1 MNFMMKKGVFPR
13 IAAVLMILTL
23 LSTCVI
29 SGTFAK
35 YVTEGST
42 TATARVAKWGVT
54 IAAQADDSTGNA
66 FLKEYAADTEG
77 TGLTMSVSADTA
89 VIAPGTSGVLGTV
102 GVSGTPEVAVQI
114 TFADP
119 EEGQILDLG
128 DAWMVEG
135 AFYCPLIF
143 TVGDGD
149 DNKIDGSTFDNVDAL
164 EKAVAEKI
172 VGKNTYFAAGQ
183 DLSTAEVAGGV
194 TIAWE
199 WPFSTS
205 KDNDKKDTA
214 LADTGA
220 SITFNLAVTVE
231 QVN

>member
-89 VIAPGTSGVLGTV
+89 VVAPGTSGVLGTV
-102 GVSGTPEVAVQI
+102 GVSGTPEVAVMV
-114 TFADP
+114 TFGAPDSK
-119 EEGQILDLG
+119 QVLDLG
-128 DAWMVEG
+128 DNWMVG
-135 AFYCPLIF
+135 ADFYCPLIF
-143 TVGDGD
+143 TVGET
-149 DNKIDGSTFDNVDAL
+149 KIDGSTYESAEEL
-164 EKAVAEKI
+164 EEAVATAI
-172 VGKNTYFAAGQ
+172 VDKNTYFEAGK

-199 WPFSTS
+199 WPISV
-205 KDNDKKDTA
+205 NDTNDTA
-214 LADTGA
+214 LGNAETPA
-220 SITFNLAVTVE
+220 TITLNLSVTVE
-231 QVN
+231 QVD

>member
-23 LSTCVI
+23 LSTCVVC
-29 SGTFAK
+29 GTFAK

-89 VIAPGTSGVLGTV
+89 VVAPGTSGVLGTV
-102 GVSGTPEVAVQI
+102 GVSGTPEVAVMV
-114 TFADP
+114 TFGAPDSK
-119 EEGQILDLG
+119 QVLDLG
-128 DAWMVEG
+128 DNWMVG
-135 AFYCPLIF
+135 ADFYCPLIF
-143 TVGDGD
+143 TVGET
-149 DNKIDGSTFDNVDAL
+149 KIDGSTYESAEEL
-164 EKAVAEKI
+164 EEAVATAI
-172 VGKNTYFAAGQ
+172 VDKNTYFEAGK

-199 WPFSTS
+199 WPISV
-205 KDNDKKDTA
+205 NDTNDTA
-214 LADTGA
+214 LGNAETPA
-220 SITFNLAVTVE
+220 TITLNLSVTVE
-231 QVN
+231 QVD

>member
-35 YVTEGST
+35 YVTSGETS
-42 TATARVAKWGVT
+42 ATARVAKWGVT

-89 VIAPGTSGVLGTV
+89 VVAPGTSGVLGTV
-102 GVSGTPEVAVQI
+102 GVSGTPEVAVMV
-114 TFADP
+114 TFGAPDSK
-119 EEGQILDLG
+119 QVLDLG
-128 DAWMVEG
+128 DNWMVG
-135 AFYCPLIF
+135 ADFYCPLIF
-143 TVGDGD
+143 TVGET
-149 DNKIDGSTFDNVDAL
+149 KIDGSTYESAEEL
-164 EKAVAEKI
+164 EEAVATAI
-172 VGKNTYFAAGQ
+172 VDKNTYFEAGK

-199 WPFSTS
+199 WPISV
-205 KDNDKKDTA
+205 NDTNDTA
-214 LADTGA
+214 LGNAETPA
-220 SITFNLAVTVE
+220 TITLNLSVTVE
-231 QVN
+231 QVD

>member
-66 FLKEYAADTEG
+66 FLKEYAADDTEG

-89 VIAPGTSGVLGTV
+89 VVAPGTSGVLGTV
-102 GVSGTPEVAVQI
+102 GVSGTPEVAVMV
-114 TFADP
+114 TFGAPDSK
-119 EEGQILDLG
+119 QVLDLG
-128 DAWMVEG
+128 DNWMVG
-135 AFYCPLIF
+135 ADFYCPLIF
-143 TVGDGD
+143 TVGET
-149 DNKIDGSTFDNVDAL
+149 KIDGSTYESAEEL
-164 EKAVAEKI
+164 EEAVATAI
-172 VGKNTYFAAGQ
+172 VDKNTYFEAGK

-199 WPFSTS
+199 WPISV
-205 KDNDKKDTA
+205 NDTNDTA
-214 LADTGA
+214 LGNAETPA
-220 SITFNLAVTVE
+220 TITLNLSVTVE
-231 QVN
+231 QVD